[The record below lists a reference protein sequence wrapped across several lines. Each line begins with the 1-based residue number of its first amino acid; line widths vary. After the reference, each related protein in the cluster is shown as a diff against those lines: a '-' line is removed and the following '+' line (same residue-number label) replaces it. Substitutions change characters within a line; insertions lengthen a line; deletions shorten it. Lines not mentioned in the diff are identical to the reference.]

1 MRWLCHTAR
10 QKIPQA
16 RCTIGS
22 RGSSPNAEE
31 ALPTGDVCTACVL
44 EERFCR
50 YSTRA
55 GVSTQAAGKERLRS
69 YATILELIRDATPKD
84 RDRVLQDFR
93 APKTLD
99 EAIEIV
105 QRN

>member
-1 MRWLCHTAR
+1 M
-10 QKIPQA
+10 KE
-16 RCTIGS
+16 
-22 RGSSPNAEE
+22 SS
-31 ALPTGDVCTACVL
+31 CK
-44 EERFCR
+44 

-55 GVSTQAAGKERLRS
+55 DVSTQAARKERLRS
-69 YATILELIRDATPKD
+69 YATILELIRDATPED

-105 QRN
+105 QRNWVCKSED